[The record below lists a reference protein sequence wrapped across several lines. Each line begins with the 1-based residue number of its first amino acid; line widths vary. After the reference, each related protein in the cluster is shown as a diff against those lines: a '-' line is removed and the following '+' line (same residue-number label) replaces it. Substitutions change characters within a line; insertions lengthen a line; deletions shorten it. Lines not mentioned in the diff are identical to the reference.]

1 MRHQKNTK
9 KFKRTTEERKK
20 LWQDLVSGLILH
32 GKIVTFTTR
41 AKWSARKFERL
52 VTLCKRAGENR
63 KLAYTKVRPFLKE
76 PVARKLIEEIV
87 PKLTTRNG
95 GYTQI
100 YKLHNY
106 FTTHD
111 KSIVMI
117 VS

>member
-1 MRHQKNTK
+1 M
-9 KFKRTTEERKK
+9 TTEERKK
-20 LWQDLVSGLILH
+20 LWQDLVSCLILH
-32 GKIVTFTTR
+32 GKIITITTS
-41 AKWSARKFERL
+41 AKCSARKIERL
-52 VTLCKRAGENR
+52 VTLCKRAGEKR
-63 KLAYTKVRPFLKE
+63 KLAYTKVIPFLKE
-76 PVARKLIEEIV
+76 PEARKLIEEIV

-100 YKLHNY
+100 YKLHDY